1 MTTKLNEL
9 HALGQSMWYDNIARD
24 LLESGSIKALID
36 QGIRGLTSNP
46 AIFQK
51 AITSGTAYD
60 EQLRVLKGQSLDA
73 KAVYEALA
81 IRDIQTAADL
91 LRSVYDESEGVDGY
105 VSLEVAPTLANDTQ
119 STIDEAA
126 RLWGEVNRPN
136 LMIKIPATEAG
147 IPAIIETIA
156 SGINVN
162 VTLIFSR
169 AMYGKVMDAYLT
181 GLERRAEAGK
191 PVDIASVASFFVS
204 RVDSMVD
211 DMLGD
216 GQDDLKGKAGIA
228 NAKLAYQD
236 FKIVFQGERWKNLAV
251 QGARVQRP
259 LWASTSTKNPAYPDT
274 MYVDTLIG
282 PHTVNTA
289 PPNTI
294 DAFID
299 HGTAALMVEDGVD
312 EARDHI
318 RKLADAGIEME
329 DVTDKLLEEG
339 VAKFMKP
346 FGVLL
351 DSITAKQDELSAT
364 PGD

>member
-9 HALGQSMWYDNIARD
+9 HTLGQSMWYDNIARD

-60 EQLRVLKGQSLDA
+60 QQLSALKGQPLDA
-73 KAVYEALA
+73 KTVYEALA
-81 IRDIQTAADL
+81 IRDIQAAADL
-91 LRSVYDESEGVDGY
+91 LRGVYDESKGVDGY
-105 VSLEVAPTLANDTQ
+105 VSLEVAPTLANDTPG
-119 STIDEAA
+119 TIDEAA

-156 SGINVN
+156 NGINVN

-169 AMYGKVMDAYLT
+169 VMYGKVMDAYLA
-181 GLERRAEAGK
+181 GLERRAEAGHS
-191 PVDIASVASFFVS
+191 VDVASVASFFVS
-204 RVDSMVD
+204 RVDSMID

-216 GQDDLKGKAGIA
+216 GKDELKGQAGIA

-236 FKIVFQGERWKNLAV
+236 FKAVFTGARWEALKEK
-251 QGARVQRP
+251 GARVQRP
-259 LWASTSTKNPAYPDT
+259 LWASTSTKDPAYPDT

-282 PHTVNTA
+282 AHTVNTA
-289 PPNTI
+289 PPHTI

-299 HGTAALMVEDGVD
+299 HGVVAQTVEDGVD
-312 EARDHI
+312 EANALVE
-318 RKLADAGIEME
+318 KLAGVGIEME
-329 DVTDKLLEEG
+329 DVTAKLLEEG

-346 FGVLL
+346 FDVLL
-351 DSITAKQDELSAT
+351 DAITAKQDELSAN